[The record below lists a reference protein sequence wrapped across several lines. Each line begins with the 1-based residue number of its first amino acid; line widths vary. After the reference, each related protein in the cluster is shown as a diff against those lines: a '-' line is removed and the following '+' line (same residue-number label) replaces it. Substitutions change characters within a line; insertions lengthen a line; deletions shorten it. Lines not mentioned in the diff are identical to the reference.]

1 MRCTRLVE
9 RGQLLLSRANS
20 SSRKDS
26 RVHSPQNDSSATA
39 LQSHAADSGARAA
52 NSRSSP
58 PASSG
63 AGAAGKG
70 ATDFRLHGL
79 RSGTPA
85 TALTNSLPVINRQAL
100 EEDIADAPA
109 APVHR
114 QRRAKLIRDPS
125 NTCHQRRDRA
135 SRFSQSMDF
144 VRSQGTEFRQRHRV
158 LSQMFSC
165 CSPSSLFRRGTSYGS
180 MRDEANRQSTPADQQ
195 PQEYNVQD
203 DDMRQREHME
213 DRRPDGM
220 LQARGRHS
228 ATDTAVAVGSLDDQI
243 TSSSKAPST
252 PRDEPRNVGAP
263 EDTDDA
269 GESDWLVSRADK
281 DLDSDT
287 YSSPGSGMSG
297 AGAAR
302 ASAMPVPTKSL
313 HSSGL
318 AAYSSAYSDLDTEAG
333 ISSPGDSVYRTPPTS
348 MGDMTNPSINP
359 LRNNSALARSSSSH
373 LHDNG
378 EVGQGTPSETP
389 ANTLNRLYL
398 DDDEA
403 YEHVP
408 RRLTLETSSADP
420 DSIGEDE
427 YETEDEAELRAE
439 ITSPPGNVATESSER
454 LVTHVDNQALLP
466 PLAASLKGR
475 KCLVLDL
482 DETLVH
488 SSFREVDQPDF
499 VVPVVLEGQE
509 HSVYVVK
516 RPGVDEF
523 ISVMGQYYE
532 VVVFT
537 ASLSMYADPVL
548 DLLDKRGVMHHRL
561 FRESCNLYN
570 GNYVKDLSRLGR
582 DVSQSI
588 IIDNSPASYAFHPNN
603 AIGISTW
610 LNDPMDTE
618 LRDLIPFLIDL
629 TTVDDVSAVLSL
641 THTHASFAQD

>member
-1 MRCTRLVE
+1 
-9 RGQLLLSRANS
+9 
-20 SSRKDS
+20 
-26 RVHSPQNDSSATA
+26 
-39 LQSHAADSGARAA
+39 
-52 NSRSSP
+52 
-58 PASSG
+58 
-63 AGAAGKG
+63 
-70 ATDFRLHGL
+70 
-79 RSGTPA
+79 
-85 TALTNSLPVINRQAL
+85 
-100 EEDIADAPA
+100 
-109 APVHR
+109 
-114 QRRAKLIRDPS
+114 
-125 NTCHQRRDRA
+125 
-135 SRFSQSMDF
+135 MDF
-144 VRSQGTEFRQRHRV
+144 VRSQGAGFRERHRG
-158 LSQMFSC
+158 LAQMFSC
-165 CSPSSLFRRGTSYGS
+165 CTPTSLFRRETSYGS
-180 MRDEANRQSTPADQQ
+180 MRNDANRQSSSAGQQ
-195 PQEYNVQD
+195 AQEYDEQAEAD
-203 DDMRQREHME
+203 DDMRPREQME
-213 DRRPDGM
+213 ERRSDGL

-243 TSSSKAPST
+243 TASSKASST
-252 PRDEPRNVGAP
+252 PSESAQVVGAP
-263 EDTDDA
+263 EDTDEA
-269 GESDWLVSRADK
+269 GESDWLVSRSDK
-281 DLDSDT
+281 GRVSDVSDD
-287 YSSPGSGMSG
+287 YSSPGSGPPG

-302 ASAMPVPTKSL
+302 VSAMPVPGTTQ
-313 HSSGL
+313 HTSGL
-318 AAYSSAYSDLDTEAG
+318 AAYSSVYSDLDTEAG

-348 MGDMTNPSINP
+348 VGDMANPPNNQP
-359 LRNNSALARSSSSH
+359 RNGSALARSSSTQLSE
-373 LHDNG
+373 G
-378 EVGQGTPSETP
+378 TVGAPSETP
-389 ANTLNRLYL
+389 ANTLNRMYL
-398 DDDEA
+398 DDDET
-403 YEHVP
+403 YEHVS

-420 DSIGEDE
+420 ESIGEDE
-427 YETEDEAELRAE
+427 YETDDEAELRAE

-454 LVTHVDNQALLP
+454 LVTHVENQALLP

-641 THTHASFAQD
+641 THTHASFAHD